1 MNFDRRIFLL
11 TLLNLIY
18 WAEHDNIL
26 DVSWFC
32 TIDLLQFLQLTSFII
47 RMYHRC
53 ELWSIVLD
61 IAIMEDHACHRTRHE
76 VYIRE
81 LLQSHFRY
89 STNGVALTTTLNT
102 EETNSI
108 CLA

>member
-53 ELWSIVLD
+53 ELWSIVLAL
-61 IAIMEDHACHRTRHE
+61 AIMEDNACHRTRQE

-89 STNGVALTTTLNT
+89 STDSVALTATLNT
-102 EETNSI
+102 K
-108 CLA
+108 